1 MCGRFEIRADNLTR
15 ELFRRFALSEDSIPE
30 LFNVAPTDQA
40 PIIRS
45 APGGYELTSMRWWLV
60 PSWSDGPSQKYA
72 MFNAR
77 IESAAKSPAF
87 RGPLARQRGVMPASG
102 FIEWRKAAGGSKEP
116 LWIAPTT
123 IPMAFAAIWDC
134 WGDDLL
140 SCSILTQ
147 PPTEGFA
154 KIHSRMPVMLSGDA
168 LEYWLDP
175 ATSASEAMAIASS
188 AAIPLTATPIAREIG
203 DSRVKNPV
211 KPISKAFTVDGN
223 SRPDLFGN

>member
-15 ELFRRFALSEDSIPE
+15 ELFQRFSLPEDSIPE

-40 PIIRS
+40 PIIRPS
-45 APGGYELTSMRWWLV
+45 ADGYELTSMRWWLV

-87 RGPLARQRGVMPASG
+87 RGPLAKQRAIMPASG

-134 WGDDLL
+134 WGEDLL

-154 KIHSRMPVMLSGDA
+154 QIHSRMPVMLSGDA
-168 LEYWLDP
+168 LDDWLDP
-175 ATSASEAMAIASS
+175 STPASQALAVAKGAS
-188 AAIPLTATPIAREIG
+188 IPLTATPISNSI
-203 DSRVKNPV
+203 
-211 KPISKAFTVDGN
+211 GN
-223 SRPDLFGN
+223 SRSKVSATPIGPSFPVDSGRRSL